1 VFQDCYLR
9 IGTAPLAGC
18 LPLSAALIA
27 SLYALPQ
34 PDEPDLIAILQGTP
48 GDWPWAGSLAVAP
61 EQTAQ
66 AVGAMLRQVMLA
78 TARLDPAEVHAEA
91 LPQGSRARVH
101 LGALRDLWRG
111 RPEVAPGDLAVLRA
125 FLDAG
130 AGEAL
135 QPVTLIGD
143 PDGAEL
149 SALERSVV
157 ARLALQHP
165 SAGQADPDYR
175 RLIGERMVPAAPAD
189 TLVGHV
195 QRGLLDAGA
204 HAAAPDDSLCVL
216 AVRDSLTEA
225 EAALAIVQR
234 WLRETPGLGQGDIGI
249 IVPEGGAHAAH
260 LAEVAGACGLVL
272 SGLPVT
278 GATRNAGAEL
288 VLLFLQCLRRP
299 VPAMAWAALHANP
312 LMGWDSAV
320 GARMARRIIAGEGD
334 PYKGLELDRAG
345 RAMRALLAMPSPE
358 TGAELAERLRKLMR
372 RLGGQGT
379 ALQMQ
384 RAEARGWLAKLLREI
399 AEDDQP
405 PTWDRLIALAGS
417 YGNGGATR
425 GPVFAGGIAVL
436 HDGEL
441 PKRRFRRLLVLGFND
456 GCYPRKAGGN
466 PLFLDSEVEL
476 VAAATGLRLSSRQQA
491 LDGALVRFQ
500 RQLCAASE
508 QIVLLCSE
516 RDGAGKPLVPAASLA
531 LIARLVAGVE
541 DWVTPIGRAGVW
553 DRLVDWRGRPEFKSA
568 TRAAPPLHYDLGRDL
583 LTLRRKDD
591 GTPRPQSPSR
601 LEKLLV
607 SPLAWVLEELG
618 AKHVAWLPETL
629 DVMGRGTLAHGVF
642 EDLFPAGQ
650 PVPTPDQAEA
660 GVPALL
666 AARIAGEMRFLQAP
680 EWEVE
685 RGVLQADIIR
695 AARHWA
701 QVLADLGAQVVANEF
716 WLEGE
721 LLGHPVHG
729 KADCLLLLGDG
740 QPLVVD
746 HKKSSSG
753 TRRKRLKAGADLQV
767 ELYRRMRP
775 RVEDGDNGDPGS
787 AAAVLGQGGA
797 AVAYHMMND
806 RGVLVNGVNAPGEH
820 LEAFDDGIAE
830 VALDQLAVRF
840 AALRAGQ
847 VHTNASADEAH
858 FYKAVAL
865 GTYALADSPLVAAF
879 TRDDDTPSAFL
890 PENDDD

>member
-1 VFQDCYLR
+1 M
-9 IGTAPLAGC
+9 PLAGC

-34 PDEPDLIAILQGTP
+34 PDEPDLVAILQSTP

-78 TARLDPAEVHAEA
+78 TTWLDAAEVHAEA
-91 LPQGSRARVH
+91 LPAGSRARVH
-101 LGALRDLWRG
+101 LGALRDLWRM
-111 RPEVAPGDLAVLRA
+111 RPDVMPGDLAVLRA

-143 PDGAEL
+143 PAGAEL
-149 SALERSVV
+149 LALERSVV

-165 SAGQADPDYR
+165 FAGQHDPDYQ
-175 RLIGERMVPAAPAD
+175 RLIGERMAPATPAD
-189 TLVGHV
+189 TLAGQV

-204 HAAAPDDSLCVL
+204 QSVPQDDSLCVL

-234 WLRETPGLGQGDIGI
+234 SLRDTPGLAQADIGI
-249 IVPEGGAHAAH
+249 IVPEGGKHVAH

-299 VPAMAWAALHANP
+299 VPAMAWASLHASP

-320 GARMARRIIAGEGD
+320 GARMARRIMAGEGD
-334 PYKGLELDRAG
+334 LYKGLELDRAG

-379 ALQMQ
+379 ALQLQ

-405 PTWDRLIALAGS
+405 RAWDRLIALAGS

-441 PKRRFRRLLVLGFND
+441 PKRCFRRLLVLGFND
-456 GCYPRKAGGN
+456 GCYPRKAGSN

-476 VAAATGLRLSSRQQA
+476 IANATGLQLPSRRQA

-508 QIVLLCSE
+508 QVVLLCSE
-516 RDGAGKPLVPAASLA
+516 REGAGKPLVPAASLA
-531 LIARLVAGVE
+531 LVARLVEGVESPE
-541 DWVTPIGRAGVW
+541 DWVAPLDRAGVW

-568 TRAAPPLHYDLGRDL
+568 ERAAPPLHYDLGRDL
-583 LTLRRKDD
+583 LTLRRKPD

-618 AKHVAWLPETL
+618 AKHVAWSPETL

-650 PVPTPDQAEA
+650 PVPMPDAA
-660 GVPALL
+660 ATGVPALL
-666 AARIAGEMRFLQAP
+666 AQRIADEMPFLQAP

-685 RGVLQADIIR
+685 RGVLQADIVR

-729 KADCLLLLGDG
+729 KADCLLRLRDG

-753 TRRKRLKAGADLQV
+753 TRRKRLKGAADLQV

-775 RVEDGDNGDPGS
+775 RVEEGDNGDPGS

-879 TRDDDTPSAFL
+879 TRDDATPSAFL
-890 PENDDD
+890 GDDDDD